1 MQQRA
6 GGLNIKAL
14 LLIKEKLISQVKEF
28 SIFLFGKMQESG
40 LTVIMP
46 FICNSAILGQY
57 QDMFF
62 SNPELPWGST
72 IVLMAVRSQVFFFFL
87 SVFRAQE
94 LILEACGL

>member
-62 SNPELPWGST
+62 FKSRAPLGFNYSPGGCQITGFLLLPECL
-72 IVLMAVRSQVFFFFL
+72 
-87 SVFRAQE
+87 
-94 LILEACGL
+94 